1 MKELQKYNV
10 KLESEWNELYRLLLD
25 KSETEEMRL
34 NKKIAL
40 AELLSL
46 IENKLE
52 KLNEIRK
59 ELEQQLD
66 HITGITSAMRLSE
79 HESLVQKLSRVQ
91 ALLGNVKNI

>member
-10 KLESEWNELYRLLLD
+10 KLESVWNELYRLLLD

-34 NKKIAL
+34 NKKVAL
-40 AELLSL
+40 VDLLSL

-59 ELEQQLD
+59 ELEQQLG